1 MRFPVKLKVTFQAEQ
16 GPGAEMGTVAS
27 SRMWLRLRMTLAAGL
42 VLIAAACGSE
52 PPETELP
59 PLPELDTITLQPA
72 GDVRGRS
79 WDGVVEA
86 VQQATLTAQTAG
98 RVTSVN
104 VDVNDRVQSGQ
115 VLLRLTAV
123 EQQAGANTARAQ
135 LQAARAA
142 AAEADANYRR
152 FAALAEGQF
161 VSRAQLD
168 QARAA
173 RDSAVAAR
181 DAAQAQLSEAAQQTE
196 YTVVRAPFDGVVAAR
211 MVEPGESIAP
221 GQPLLSVHAP
231 GALRVQ
237 VQVPQSEAAAIR
249 AVNRADIVLDD
260 GRRIDAAEVTVFPAA
275 DPATHS
281 VGVRVTLPE
290 IDDAP
295 ATGTTAKLV
304 FPISGGDAAAGTV
317 PLVPRSAVV
326 QRGEISGVYVI
337 DGDRLSLRQV
347 RLGQRLGDQVEVIA
361 GLKPGERIATDP
373 VAAVQALTAQRLAAG
388 ADHE

>member
-1 MRFPVKLKVTFQAEQ
+1 MI
-16 GPGAEMGTVAS
+16 
-27 SRMWLRLRMTLAAGL
+27 LAVGL
-42 VLIAAACGSE
+42 VLIAAACGS
-52 PPETELP
+52 PSPQPGLP
-59 PLPELDTITLQPA
+59 PLPELDTITLQP
-72 GDVRGRS
+72 GDDVRGRS
-79 WDGVVEA
+79 WDGIVEA

-98 RVTSVN
+98 RVTVVN
-104 VDVNDRVQSGQ
+104 VDVNDRVQAGQ

-142 AAEADANYRR
+142 VTEAEANYRR

-161 VSRAQLD
+161 VSRAQLG

-181 DAAQAQLSEAAQQTE
+181 DAAQAQLSEAGQQTE

-211 MVEPGESIAP
+211 LVEPGESVAP
-221 GQPLLSVHAP
+221 GQQLLSVHAP

-237 VQVPQSEAAAIR
+237 VQVPQSDAAAIR
-249 AVNRADIVLDD
+249 AANRTEILLDD
-260 GRRIDAAEVTVFPAA
+260 GRRIDASEVTVFPAA
-275 DPATHS
+275 DPMTHS
-281 VGVRVTLPE
+281 VGVRVLLPA

-295 ATGTTAKLV
+295 TPGTTAKLL
-304 FPISGGDAAAGTV
+304 FPVASSGASAFGLLRV
-317 PLVPRSAVV
+317 PQSAVV

-347 RLGQRLGDQVEVIA
+347 RLGQRLGEHVEVIA
-361 GLKPGERIATDP
+361 GLKPGDRIATDP
-373 VAAVQALTAQRLAAG
+373 VAAVQALTEQRLAAG

>member
-1 MRFPVKLKVTFQAEQ
+1 MLQ
-16 GPGAEMGTVAS
+16 PGVHISTTAPTRICTRIV
-27 SRMWLRLRMTLAAGL
+27 LATSL
-42 VLIAAACGSE
+42 VLAVAACGSE
-52 PPETELP
+52 PSAPGLP
-59 PLPELDTITLQPA
+59 PLPELDTITLQP
-72 GDVRGRS
+72 GDDVRGRS

-98 RVTSVN
+98 RVTVVN
-104 VDVNDRVQSGQ
+104 VDVNDRFQAGQ

-142 AAEADANYRR
+142 AAEAEANYRR

-161 VSRAQLD
+161 VSLAQLD

-211 MVEPGESIAP
+211 LVEPGESVAP
-221 GQPLLSVHAP
+221 GQQLLSVHAP

-237 VQVPQSEAAAIR
+237 VQVPQSDAAAIR
-249 AVNRADIVLDD
+249 AINRAQVALED
-260 GRRIDAAEVTVFPAA
+260 GRRIDADEVTVFPAA

-281 VGVRVTLPE
+281 VGVRVLLPD

-295 ATGTTAKLV
+295 TPGTTAKLM
-304 FPISGGDAAAGTV
+304 FPIATSGASAISVLRV
-317 PLVPRSAVV
+317 PQSAVV

-347 RLGQRLGDQVEVIA
+347 RLGQRLGDQIEVIA
-361 GLKPGERIATDP
+361 GLKTGERVATDP

-388 ADHE
+388 SNHE